1 MQTQRGNFLL
11 QALLA
16 MTLIFAFVP
25 FVVQRMALRDLAAQM
40 YATTR
45 QIDVAQTAARIF
57 IRENATKLPY
67 ETVVL
72 TGNDFSDTLE
82 PYGLPLG
89 FVPRTPLGQDI
100 ALVLMRDEAMVTGYL
115 EITGGNL
122 SPVQNAELARRI
134 GFYANVDG
142 DTLLVG
148 LALDEMYSDVVR
160 RNETNLDNS
169 AFLVDLDMGNFSL
182 NGIKQGFARRG
193 EFDTAEIGT
202 LSIIGTE
209 NGKKEKSTITAIDAN
224 KAVFQSKT
232 GESAL
237 TLTRGMMLV
246 GNLDARTVAKF
257 GDTGN
262 FTSNA
267 ASVYNFSM
275 TAGSSSFTGPSKWEV
290 MGNVVSDNITFSVE
304 RLEIKSSLNASRG
317 QDVYINPDALEY
329 SSNTGISADFVA
341 ASNITLRDQT
351 SDALM
356 NGKTGAVVLD
366 IRPAG
371 TSLLPDALLD
381 SVNNANFSIIKNPS
395 DDTGDTVDCESVIKE
410 IRGVYNSKSISQY
423 LVCQY
428 VYWQRLEQRIDITQ
442 CMLNGGTNCD
452 K

>member
-16 MTLIFAFVP
+16 MTLVFAFVP
-25 FVVQRMALRDLAAQM
+25 FVVRQMASRDIDAQM
-40 YATTR
+40 YASSR
-45 QIDVAQTAARIF
+45 QIETAQTAARIYV
-57 IRENATKLPY
+57 RENAHRLPY

-72 TGNDFSDTLE
+72 AGNDFTDTLE

-89 FVPRTPLGQDI
+89 FIPHTPMGQDI
-100 ALVLMRDEAMVTGYL
+100 ALVMTRDAAAVTAHL
-115 EITGGNL
+115 EITGGGL
-122 SPVQNAELARRI
+122 SDIQTAELARRI
-134 GFYANVDG
+134 GFYANVAG
-142 DTLLVG
+142 DAILVG

-160 RNETNLDNS
+160 RNETNLDNG
-169 AFLVDLDMGNFSL
+169 AFLVDLDMGEFSL
-182 NGIKQGFARRG
+182 DGIKEGFARRG

-202 LSIIGTE
+202 LSIVGSE
-209 NGKKEKSTITAIDAN
+209 NGKKEKSTIAAIDTN
-224 KAVFQSKT
+224 KAVFQSGT

-237 TLTRGMMLV
+237 TLTRGMLLV
-246 GNLDARTVAKF
+246 GSIDTRTVARF

-275 TAGSSSFTGPSKWEV
+275 TAGHTGFTGPSRWDV
-290 MGNVVSDNITFSVE
+290 MGNVVSDNISFSVE
-304 RLEIKSSLNASRG
+304 RLEVKSSLNASRG
-317 QDVYINPDALEY
+317 QDVYISDELEY
-329 SSNTGISADFVA
+329 SSNTGISTDFIA

-356 NGKTGAVVLD
+356 NGQSGAVVLD

-371 TSLLPDALLD
+371 TSLLPDALVD
-381 SVNNANFSIIKNPS
+381 GINNRDFAIIKNPS
-395 DDTGDTVDCESVIKE
+395 EDTGDTVDCESIIKSF
-410 IRGVYNSKSISQY
+410 RGNYNDKSLSQY

-428 VYWQRLEQRIDITQ
+428 IYWQNLERRIDIMQ

-452 K
+452 